1 MQHKDFDNWNK
12 FKKELHTNGNPSYAH
27 EREIWW
33 CSLGINVGS
42 EQDGTGINF
51 DRPVLVVKGFN
62 QNIFFGVALTGQ
74 KREGKYYF
82 YIGKTDGRD
91 SSAILSQVR
100 LIDAKRL
107 VRKMGTI
114 DEATFLELKKALRK
128 TLLD

>member
-1 MQHKDFDNWNK
+1 M
-12 FKKELHTNGNPSYAH
+12 
-27 EREIWW
+27 
-33 CSLGINVGS
+33 
-42 EQDGTGINF
+42 
-51 DRPVLVVKGFN
+51 
-62 QNIFFGVALTGQ
+62 TGQ